1 MAKVERIIANILK
14 QDKNNNDNND
24 NDNNKDNR
32 YYGKESTQDIV
43 EIERK
48 QLNY

>member
-24 NDNNKDNR
+24 NNNNNKDNR

-48 QLNY
+48 